1 MPRMTEREI
10 LALVDQEFASAQ
22 GAPDGE
28 IATERALAWDYYLS
42 KKFGNEIDG
51 QSQVVTSD
59 VADVVDS
66 IMPSLLRLF
75 TTSENLISFDPVG
88 IEDVAQAEQESDYVN
103 YVFFKQNDA
112 FPILYTWFFDA
123 LVQKNGIVKCWVE
136 ECERVTTE
144 SYSNLTNS
152 ELLALLSDPE
162 LEPVEKS
169 EEIDAE
175 TQEMKYSVTFKRVSK
190 QKYYRVENVPPEEYR
205 ISADARTL
213 NPSKARMVGQE
224 REIPR
229 SELLAM
235 GFDPA
240 IVDKLPAANEQAL
253 SNEKIARYQRTDE
266 ERNQSYDRSQDLIT
280 VREAY
285 MRCDYEGNGRA
296 ELRQFFTSNGH
307 VLSDEPFD
315 SQPFHVI
322 SPQPL
327 PHKHFGRAV
336 AEKVMDVQQVSSV
349 LTRQTL
355 DNLYQ
360 TNTPGFTVWEQAIT
374 DNTLDDLLT
383 RRVGGIKRVGRPVG
397 ESIMPDAVPFT
408 ASASFDMLAYFDK
421 VKRDRTGVHSDAEGL
436 QPDALKHIQQSVMG
450 QSMDMSR
457 MKIEAIA
464 RIFAETGIKSLFQHL
479 HELIAKHMDKKQVVR
494 LRNTFVEVDPTRWRD
509 RYDMTVNIGLGIATK
524 ETAMMMLNQ
533 IVALQEKIAMN
544 GGMNLLVTPQNI
556 YNTAAEFIKAA
567 GLKAPDLYFTNPQGQ
582 MAPPP
587 SDEAQQLA
595 MMQAQIQQ
603 RQQELEQAN
612 LQLKERQMMLK
623 HQEEIMKLREQQ
635 EQREDEWNI
644 KQEELRNELLE
655 LKLKYSESQKATTN
669 GK

>member
-1 MPRMTEREI
+1 MPQMTEREI
-10 LALVDQEFASAQ
+10 LALVDQEFASAM

-28 IATERALAWDYYLS
+28 ISTERALAWDYYLS
-42 KKFGNEIDG
+42 KKFGNEIEG

-75 TTSENLISFDPVG
+75 TTSENLVSFDPVS

-123 LVQKNGIVKCWVE
+123 LVQKNGIVKCWIE

-162 LEPVEKS
+162 LEPIEKS
-169 EEIDAE
+169 ETTDAE
-175 TQEMKYSVTFKRVSK
+175 TGEMKFDVQFKRVSK

-205 ISADARTL
+205 ISSDARTL
-213 NPSKARMVGQE
+213 NPAKARMVGQE
-224 REIPR
+224 REIAR

-235 GFDPA
+235 GFDAA
-240 IVDKLPAANEQAL
+240 IVDSLPAANEQND
-253 SNEKIARYQRTDE
+253 SNERIARYQRTDE
-266 ERNQSYDRSQDLIT
+266 ERKQASDRSQDLIT

-285 MRCDYEGNGRA
+285 IKCDYEGTGRA
-296 ELRQFFTSNGH
+296 ELRQVFTAGGN
-307 VLSDEPFD
+307 VLGNEPID

-397 ESIMPDAVPFT
+397 ESIMPDSVPFT
-408 ASASFDMLAYFDK
+408 AAASFEMLSYFDK
-421 VKRDRTGVHSDAEGL
+421 IKRDRTGVHSDAEGL
-436 QPDALKHIQQSVMG
+436 QPDQLKHIQQSVMG

-464 RIFAETGIKSLFQHL
+464 RIFAETGIKSLFTHL
-479 HELIAKHMDKKQVVR
+479 HELIAKHLDKKQMVR
-494 LRNTFVEVDPTRWRD
+494 LRNQFVEVDPARWRA
-509 RYDMTVNIGLGIATK
+509 RYDTTVNIGLGIATK
-524 ETAMMMLNQ
+524 ETAMYMLNQ
-533 IVALQEKIAMN
+533 IVGLQERMVQ
-544 GGMNLLVTPQNI
+544 GGGLGLLVTPDNL
-556 YNTAAEFIKAA
+556 YNTASELVKAA
-567 GLKAPDLYFTNPQGQ
+567 GLKAPDLYFTNPQGKA
-582 MAPPP
+582 APPQ
-587 SDEAQQLA
+587 SSEQEQLQKQQQEI
-595 MMQAQIQQ
+595 MQ
-603 RQQELEQAN
+603 RQQQLDAAN
-612 LQLKERQMMLK
+612 LQIKERAMELK
-623 HQEEIMKLREQQ
+623 HQEALAKLREEQ
-635 EQREDEWNI
+635 ERREDEWMI

-655 LKLKYSESQKATTN
+655 LKLKFGDAPKAAAN
-669 GK
+669 G